1 MSEVKKMEES
11 GKDFDFYGDGT
22 DESEVKDIHGITD
35 TVTEY
40 SYSNLQYPCI
50 IFVEGFKCPK
60 HKMQVLS
67 NMIKSKGIIK
77 DIALYFKQSNG
88 VYKIGEIGGIQ
99 VNSLLDCIGVDSLLG
114 FYDESTELIGS
125 KLYALCSF

>member
-1 MSEVKKMEES
+1 MSEVEKREES
-11 GKDFDFYGDGT
+11 GKDFEFYGDGT

-77 DIALYFKQSNG
+77 DIALYFRQSDG

>member
-1 MSEVKKMEES
+1 MEES

-22 DESEVKDIHGITD
+22 DESKVKDIHGITD

-77 DIALYFKQSNG
+77 DIALYFKQSDG

>member
-1 MSEVKKMEES
+1 MSEVEKREES
-11 GKDFDFYGDGT
+11 GKDFEFYGDGT

-77 DIALYFKQSNG
+77 DISLYFRQLDG

>member
-1 MSEVKKMEES
+1 MSEVEKMEES
-11 GKDFDFYGDGT
+11 GKDFEFYGDGT

-77 DIALYFKQSNG
+77 DIALYFRQPDG

-114 FYDESTELIGS
+114 FYDEATELSGS

>member
-1 MSEVKKMEES
+1 MSEVEKREES
-11 GKDFDFYGDGT
+11 GKDFEFYGDGT

-77 DIALYFKQSNG
+77 DIALYFRQTDG

-114 FYDESTELIGS
+114 FYDEATELSGS

>member
-1 MSEVKKMEES
+1 MSEVEKMKES

-50 IFVEGFKCPK
+50 IFAEGFKCPK

-77 DIALYFKQSNG
+77 DIALYFKQSDG

-114 FYDESTELIGS
+114 FYDEATELSGS

>member
-1 MSEVKKMEES
+1 MEES

-77 DIALYFKQSNG
+77 DIALYFKQSDG

>member
-22 DESEVKDIHGITD
+22 DESKVKDIHGITD

-77 DIALYFKQSNG
+77 DIALYFKQSDG

>member
-1 MSEVKKMEES
+1 MSEVEKIKET

-77 DIALYFKQSNG
+77 DIALYFKQSDG

>member
-77 DIALYFKQSNG
+77 DIALYFKQSDG

>member
-77 DIALYFKQSNG
+77 DIALYFKQSDG

-114 FYDESTELIGS
+114 FYDEATELSGS